1 MKILAL
7 FLIISLVSI
16 IFLLLLNLY
25 KININ
30 ENYMRI
36 NDLLIP
42 PNISCKKELNINSGY
57 SNDEEWDSH
66 MRYLREEEKRHLQQQ
81 RKIH

>member
-1 MKILAL
+1 
-7 FLIISLVSI
+7 
-16 IFLLLLNLY
+16 
-25 KININ
+25 
-30 ENYMRI
+30 MRI